1 MHLARRQVWPTAV
14 LTSLAVIFSGFLEA
28 RAQNFAAP
36 GAILSDAI
44 YLPEADSTVRAHL
57 ERIQAFRKAEQWTD
71 VVETLRQVMEG
82 HEGQLIQLT
91 DDHWISVLEYA
102 HLQIAGLPEE
112 ALEVY
117 RRQVDPQAR
126 QWYQQGIDQR
136 DRDALM
142 MVIDNFYCS
151 SWGDDTLYALGELS
165 LEQGDFGLAR
175 AYFSQLV
182 PTPPALLQEGPARKA
197 YPGTDLSLADVGARL
212 IMCSILEGSTSRAQR
227 ELEQFRRDPNP
238 DEPPS
243 AAGHP
248 DATGVLAGR
257 EVNLGET
264 LASLLEASPEW
275 SVPQVPQTWDTF
287 GGDKRRNRHTPPLS
301 GGFVWRWEHA
311 LPEVPALEASIAR
324 NYGFRPNRVAEDN
337 ESLLSY
343 HPVIY
348 KDMVLLNNEMQVFA
362 FNLKTGQP
370 PWGLEDPVIFR
381 DEDAATSRA
390 GYRNSLGAP
399 RYTMTVVD
407 DKLYVRMGSMI
418 TSGAGELSTRRVRGY
433 LLCLDLKAQARVVWK
448 ILPEDSQWSFEGAPC
463 VVGNDVFVA
472 VRHSDVQHPR
482 AHVDCYDART
492 GRKKW
497 RQFVCGANTVG
508 QNQLSEATH
517 SLLTVH
523 RDTIYFNTNLGAVA
537 ALRAS
542 DGQLKWVYQYR
553 RATGEDLTAQAAHFY
568 RDLTPCVYHL
578 GQLFVAPSD
587 SPSILALDAVTGQ
600 RIWENALAADAI
612 HLLGVGG
619 GNLIASGDRLYWFS
633 IEHEGKLVARW
644 PEGDSPRGFGRGVL
658 SGDRVLWPTRES
670 ICVFNQADYRWTG
683 EIPLAEHRRA
693 VDGSDLLGGNL
704 LVVDDTL
711 LIAGSDKIVALSAD
725 NSQRTAG
732 AKVDGENTPR

>member
-1 MHLARRQVWPTAV
+1 MHVARRQIWPTAV

-82 HEGQLIQLT
+82 HDGQLIQLT

-151 SWGDDTLYALGELS
+151 SWGDDALYALGELS

-227 ELEQFRRDPNP
+227 ELEQFRREPNP
-238 DEPPS
+238 GEPPS

-248 DATGVLAGR
+248 DATGVIAGR

-287 GGDKRRNRHTPPLS
+287 AGNNRRNRHTPPLS

-370 PWGLEDPVIFR
+370 PWGLEDSVIFR
-381 DEDAATSRA
+381 DEDAAASRA

-497 RQFVCGANTVG
+497 RQFVCGANTVA

-568 RDLTPCVYHL
+568 RDLTPCVYHS

-633 IEHEGKLVARW
+633 IEQEGKLVARW

-693 VDGSDLLGGNL
+693 VDGSNLLGGNL

-711 LIAGSDKIVALSAD
+711 LIAGADKIVALSAD
-725 NSQRTAG
+725 TSQRTAG
-732 AKVDGENTPR
+732 AKVDGESTSR